1 MCPFR
6 ITWCIAPEG
15 DPGEVRAR
23 DREGLGPP
31 VCCHDQGLEEPPL
44 SIRNSL
50 VSESNPRCARD
61 PGHIQAL
68 GRGSLPVPLWR
79 SFPHFSER
87 TVVPAP
93 RTPAPGRVDL
103 AAWAVTGYGNRSA

>member
-61 PGHIQAL
+61 PGHIRAL

-79 SFPHFSER
+79 SFLISPNGPWCLLPGLRPLAVSIS
-87 TVVPAP
+87 PAP
-93 RTPAPGRVDL
+93 
-103 AAWAVTGYGNRSA
+103 